1 MANKRALIT
10 GIFGQDGS
18 YLAEFLYGEGYE
30 VHGVERHPLTDSARS
45 ISEHL
50 KKKGIST
57 LFLHN
62 CDLNS
67 YAKVRELMNKVRPDE
82 CYHLAAS
89 HYSSE
94 VSNVNR
100 RLIDRE
106 LFHNNVLSSLN
117 LIGAISEVSYHTRFV
132 LAGSCLMFEE
142 SEQSPQHEYTPY
154 VAGSM
159 YGLSKITA
167 SKVLNYFREIHGLH
181 LSVAILYNH
190 ESPRRQETF
199 ISKKIVSNLVKV
211 KRNDISG
218 FSVGDLSAI
227 RDWGYAKDY
236 VYGMWLMAQRDN
248 PKDYI
253 LATGQG
259 HTVEDLLDCAAKQLS
274 INFKDIIEQNKEL
287 IREPP
292 KTILLGDPSLA
303 KAELKW
309 VCTVDFEELI
319 AILIK
324 NELNGTLD

>member
-1 MANKRALIT
+1 MAKKRALIT

-18 YLAEFLYGEGYE
+18 YLSEYLYREGYE
-30 VHGVERHPLTDSARS
+30 VHGIERIPLSDDTK
-45 ISEHL
+45 ILCEYL
-50 KKKGIST
+50 KKKGTSPPVI
-57 LFLHN
+57 HN

-67 YAKVRELMNKVRPDE
+67 YAEVRELFDSIHPDE

-94 VSNVNR
+94 VSDGDR
-100 RLIDRE
+100 RLVDRE

-117 LIGAISEVSYHTRFV
+117 LIGAISDVSRHTRFV

-142 SEQSPQHEYTPY
+142 AEQSPQHEYTPY
-154 VAGSM
+154 AASSM

-167 SKVLNYFREIHGLH
+167 SNVLNYFREIHGLH

-190 ESPRRQETF
+190 ESPRRQKTF
-199 ISKKIVSNLVKV
+199 ISKKIVSNLLKV
-211 KRNDISG
+211 KRNEISG
-218 FSVGDLSAI
+218 FYVGDLSAI
-227 RDWGYAKDY
+227 RDWGYAKDF
-236 VYGMWLMAQRDN
+236 VYGMWLMAQRDK

-259 HTVEDLLDCAAKQLS
+259 HTVEDLLVCAAKQLR
-274 INFKDIIEQNKEL
+274 INFKDIIEQNKGL
-287 IREPP
+287 IREQP
-292 KTILLGDPSLA
+292 KALLVGNPSLA
-303 KAELKW
+303 KAELEW
-309 VCTVDFEELI
+309 VCTVDFDELI